1 MKGIE
6 YLVDDAGSGK
16 AVVID
21 LAEHEELWA
30 DVHDS
35 LLAEQRRGEPR
46 ESLGEVKKLLTAKRG

>member
-6 YLVDDAGSGK
+6 YLVDDAGSRK

-30 DVHDS
+30 DFHDS

-46 ESLGEVKKLLTAKRG
+46 ESLDEVKKLLAAKRG